1 MATQTIT
8 VQITIPED
16 LYHRI
21 EEASGRPVDDA
32 IVELIEDHYPGSAR
46 RSKAEDTRRL
56 REAMAGRIWE
66 QEDVDRFMERL
77 GLTPMSDE
85 ELEQVMRD
93 MPVLDPPTSEV
104 LIRMRDEE
112 RY

>member
-21 EEASGRPVDDA
+21 EAETGRSVDDA
-32 IVELIEDHYPGSAR
+32 IVDLIEEHYPEPGR
-46 RSKAEDTRRL
+46 RSKDEDTRRL
-56 REAMAGRIWE
+56 REALGSKAWTE
-66 QEDVDRFMERL
+66 EDGDRFMAKL
-77 GLTPMSDE
+77 GLEPMSDE
-85 ELEQVMRD
+85 ELERVMQT
-93 MPVLDPPTSEV
+93 MPVLDPPFSEV
-104 LIRMRDEE
+104 LVRMRDEE